1 MKILWVVLATVF
13 LGQLSLSSQS
23 SSKPKSNTAPDPKNN
38 QTFVWAETGL
48 SFTLAPGWMMAN
60 DTDDNSQR
68 TWRGPD
74 NTRFFFL
81 RRATHLQ
88 SRKTN
93 YQYAGWLD
101 ANAQHVTFI
110 TGAWRNFM
118 MTESILR
125 CKPAEIDTGK
135 HQCARA
141 IFCAIV
147 IQLLF

>member
-1 MKILWVVLATVF
+1 
-13 LGQLSLSSQS
+13 
-23 SSKPKSNTAPDPKNN
+23 
-38 QTFVWAETGL
+38 L
-48 SFTLAPGWMMAN
+48 SFTLAPGWMMAD
-60 DTDDNSQR
+60 DTDDSER

-81 RRATHLQ
+81 GRATHLQ

-101 ANAQHVTFI
+101 ANARHVTFI

-118 MTESILR
+118 MTKSILR

-147 IQLLF
+147 IQLLMEPTRRSVGLSRVLLLCLTPRGQVSVSVFLVVTTTSVT